1 MKVFIVK
8 EICAPSIY
16 PEYVCDSLE
25 KAQNQQ
31 AKLMAINST
40 ESTIQELEVQ

>member
-8 EICAPSIY
+8 EICVNSTGPD
-16 PEYVCDSLE
+16 YVCDSLE

-40 ESTIQELEVQ
+40 ESTIQEVEVQ